1 MTSRLLPWVLLA
13 AAGGLH
19 AQTAT
24 PASAP
29 ATPTTFR
36 IGPAEAYDVSRLP
49 DDAYGQAV
57 RYGKELT
64 DRTFA
69 YIGPEVKNPKMRYA
83 GNNLACA
90 SCHEASGTKK
100 FAIPWVGAHA
110 TFPQYRGREDAIST
124 LEERVNGCMERSMS
138 GKALPFD
145 SKEMK
150 AFVTYMHFL
159 SKDVPVGAKV
169 EGQGLPPF
177 KAPNR
182 RANTVAGGQTY
193 QAKCSACHGVNGAG
207 IRAGA
212 PGSATGYTFPPLWG
226 KDTFNHGAGMNRLL
240 TASAFI
246 KANMPLGTTHDQP
259 QLSDDEAYD
268 VAAFVLSHARPLK
281 AHTERDFPARWNKPV
296 DAAFPP
302 YVDGASADQ
311 HRYGP
316 YPPLQEN
323 MKKLKDSLMKTSAK

>member
-13 AAGGLH
+13 ATSGLH
-19 AQTAT
+19 AQPVASASK
-24 PASAP
+24 PAAP
-29 ATPTTFR
+29 ATFQ
-36 IGPAEAYDVSRLP
+36 IGPAESYDVSKLP

-90 SCHEASGTKK
+90 SCHQASGTKK

-159 SKDVPVGAKV
+159 SRNVPVGAKV
-169 EGQGLPPF
+169 EGQGLPAF

-182 RANTVAGGQTY
+182 RADTVAGGQTY

-246 KANMPLGTTHDQP
+246 KANMPLGRGGT
-259 QLSDDEAYD
+259 LSDQDAWD
-268 VAAFVLSHARPLK
+268 VAKYINAQERPQDPRYTGDL
-281 AHTERDFPARWNKPV
+281 AETRTRFHDSPHSLYGLVVEGRRL
-296 DAAFPP
+296 
-302 YVDGASADQ
+302 GANPS
-311 HRYGP
+311 R
-316 YPPLQEN
+316 
-323 MKKLKDSLMKTSAK
+323 